1 MPKRLEKMVKGMTGE
16 GMAKS
21 RAYAIATA
29 ALQKK
34 GIMPI
39 KKRSK

>member
-1 MPKRLEKMVKGMTGE
+1 MPKQLKKMVKGMTRE
-16 GMAKS
+16 GMAKD

>member
-1 MPKRLEKMVKGMTGE
+1 MPKRLEKMVTGMTRE

-21 RAYAIATA
+21 RAYAIATSY
-29 ALQKK
+29 LQKK

-39 KKRSK
+39 KKKKA